1 MLVTL
6 DLERKI
12 LLVETQPLS
21 ICLTV
26 VCWKRQ
32 HCMWRWDFLYH
43 AKHMDSTWIC
53 SVQETRHFVNDSP
66 ASWGLHRKQIVL
78 WVCCSVPEIVMWQ
91 CITGIYVYTV
101 YMYLYLKY
109 IYVSNIWKNIY
120 TYILTATLILHGD
133 YTRLP
138 TPTPHSLKKR
148 DGGTDFVH
156 QHWGLDQSTWSY
168 HVPRG
173 TYCRGDDVGGIQG
186 DRGFFTGNKPPSVES
201 WCWIKVWV
209 PGWKWVGWCR
219 LYVDIPSGEV

>member
-66 ASWGLHRKQIVL
+66 ASWGLHCKQIVL

-109 IYVSNIWKNIY
+109 IYVSNIWTKNIY
-120 TYILTATLILHGD
+120 IYINSHLNSAWTLHPF
-133 YTRLP
+133 THTN
-138 TPTPHSLKKR
+138 TPLAR
-148 DGGTDFVH
+148 RNG
-156 QHWGLDQSTWSY
+156 
-168 HVPRG
+168 
-173 TYCRGDDVGGIQG
+173 
-186 DRGFFTGNKPPSVES
+186 PSALRIGPIHMVLS
-201 WCWIKVWV
+201 C
-209 PGWKWVGWCR
+209 P
-219 LYVDIPSGEV
+219 